1 MTCGKLVAPGTR
13 PEKCVPG
20 PTSGGRCLEPVPEAL
35 LFSFPVSALRSSAL
49 SLRYALGSDE
59 GISQRFA
66 DPVINSFPG
75 GTARWV
81 DGVSRWSQLLG
92 FRARSIFIARSGL
105 LTEASGRV
113 LLLCLY

>member
-1 MTCGKLVAPGTR
+1 RTLLS
-13 PEKCVPG
+13 
-20 PTSGGRCLEPVPEAL
+20 SGGRCLEPVPEAL
-35 LFSFPVSALRSSAL
+35 LFSFPVFALRSSAL

-59 GISQRFA
+59 GISQRPPAPLGRFA

-92 FRARSIFIARSGL
+92 FRARSIFISRSGL